1 MAGKLKTVRER
12 LEDELIRINRTIAL
26 DRQKLSRLKS
36 NIDALTDERLRIESK
51 LNAFSSQRAQ
61 PKADRN

>member
-51 LNAFSSQRAQ
+51 LHALR
-61 PKADRN
+61 KAKA

>member
-26 DRQKLSRLKS
+26 DRKKLARLKA

-51 LNAFSSQRAQ
+51 LSALQKNQA
-61 PKADRN
+61 